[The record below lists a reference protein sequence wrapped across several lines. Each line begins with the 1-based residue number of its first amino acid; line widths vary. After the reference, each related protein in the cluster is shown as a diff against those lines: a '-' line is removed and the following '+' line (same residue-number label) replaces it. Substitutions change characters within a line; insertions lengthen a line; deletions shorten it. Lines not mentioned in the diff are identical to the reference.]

1 MMDYQLSRHETRVV
15 VSTGS
20 VSTAAHH
27 TRGGV
32 WGGGGARAKNIIDL
46 TYLASSKKII
56 NWAKNSLSNKVIS

>member
-32 WGGGGARAKNIIDL
+32 GEGGGR
-46 TYLASSKKII
+46 SSEKYNRLNLPGFVQENYKLGQ
-56 NWAKNSLSNKVIS
+56 KLVI